1 MSEMVSVV
9 SLRKVLERD
18 PRFAN
23 GLLVRGEVVVCRNK
37 ITGKIRKMQFKALY
51 DNDER
56 FYLNPGSNWEYFID
70 RKVYET
76 LNTVFT
82 GEGENPRAATSV
94 PPAAGTE
101 DDGKAL
107 SEPREPEE
115 AGRVEVAAEGANFG
129 PEYER
134 FESMAIETR
143 VAHVRQAKDRLGGL
157 LSQKTAQF
165 DVVAETLVEASR
177 DAALINKA
185 TLLEALRLGD
195 EEAKK
200 LTQDLVDST
209 QDMVKV
215 TAHLVTEEIFNDEL
229 VKTLVSKSNGT
240 VVQHMTRVFLNG
252 VSFLAYYNNLVLHS
266 SVANRLRIA
275 FDRKYKKYYRK
286 LLPQLHED
294 DVTLER
300 VFYKG
305 MRSIPEVEFH
315 NWATGFLVH
324 DIGKAQAIEYH
335 EGEAAYDRD
344 IVVDHVKIGYT
355 AVMNKTN
362 YPRQAGLITGYHH
375 EYYGDPNGYGYFRA
389 YLAKYKQA
397 NPKASQDYCITFELE
412 PMIDFEALAY
422 FPAKVLEIVDVFDSL
437 TDPNR
442 KYRKPLS
449 AKEALS
455 MMRDEFVEKHLKLDP
470 VLFDLFEEF
479 IEMKTKP

>member
-1 MSEMVSVV
+1 MA
-9 SLRKVLERD
+9 LE
-18 PRFAN
+18 
-23 GLLVRGEVVVCRNK
+23 
-37 ITGKIRKMQFKALY
+37 
-51 DNDER
+51 
-56 FYLNPGSNWEYFID
+56 S
-70 RKVYET
+70 
-76 LNTVFT
+76 
-82 GEGENPRAATSV
+82 
-94 PPAAGTE
+94 
-101 DDGKAL
+101 
-107 SEPREPEE
+107 
-115 AGRVEVAAEGANFG
+115 
-129 PEYER
+129 
-134 FESMAIETR
+134 R
-143 VAHVRQAKDRLGGL
+143 VAHVRQAKDRLSQL
-157 LSQKTAQF
+157 LVQKTPQF

-215 TAHLVTEEIFNDEL
+215 TTHLVTEDIFNDEL
-229 VKTLVSKSNGT
+229 VKTLVNKSNGT

-252 VSFLAYYNNLVLHS
+252 VSFLAYYNNLVLRS
-266 SVANRLRIA
+266 SVSNRLRIV
-275 FDRKYKKYYRK
+275 FDKKYKKYYRK
-286 LLPQLHED
+286 LLPQLHEE

-335 EGEAAYDRD
+335 EGEASYDRD

-442 KYRKPLS
+442 KYRNPLS
-449 AKEALS
+449 VKEALS

-479 IEMKTKP
+479 IETKAKP